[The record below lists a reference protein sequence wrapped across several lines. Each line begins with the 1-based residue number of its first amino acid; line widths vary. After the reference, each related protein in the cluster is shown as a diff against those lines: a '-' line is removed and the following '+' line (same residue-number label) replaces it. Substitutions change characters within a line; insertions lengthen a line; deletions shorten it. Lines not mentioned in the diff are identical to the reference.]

1 VRQTH
6 IKGVRQSYM
15 GRWRDRQ
22 TNSETGRQ
30 WVKKTL
36 RQTDSET
43 GRLKDRHKVRQ
54 THRQTMRQT
63 ENETDRV

>member
-36 RQTDSET
+36 RQTGSET
-43 GRLKDRHKVRQ
+43 HRQLDRQTVRQ
-54 THRQTMRQT
+54 TDS
-63 ENETDRV
+63 DRDRE